1 MMDRRRFLLT
11 SLAGA
16 LVAPLAAGA
25 QAGKV
30 YRVGVLLPLGV
41 TPPIL
46 GRFLAGMRD
55 RGWVENQGFVA
66 EPRYAE
72 GRLERLPELAAA
84 LVGVK
89 VDVLVTMGTPATMA
103 AKHATTTIPI
113 VFGLV
118 GDAVGAGIVPNLAHP
133 GGNVTGM
140 SLYGPEVFG
149 KGLELLKEAV
159 PSAKRVM
166 ITQPPRPD
174 PSQTLANSIAD
185 TVAKTLGIRLLRVDV
200 RHVADYEAAFE
211 VAVKEQVDAVLISPY
226 SALPKETAAFALRHR
241 LPTMTLMGSV
251 EQVGQLLAYGANF
264 GEQVHQ
270 MAGYVDR
277 ILKGAK
283 PGDLPVEQAQRF
295 QLVVNVKTA
304 KALGLTIP
312 PSLLARADQVIE

>member
-1 MMDRRRFLLT
+1 MDRRRFLLT

-16 LVAPLAAGA
+16 LAAPRAVDA
-25 QAGKV
+25 QRTGKV

-46 GRFLAGMRD
+46 ARFLAGMRNL
-55 RGWVENQGFVA
+55 GWVENQSFVA

-72 GRLERLPELAAA
+72 GKLEHLPELAAA
-84 LVGVK
+84 LVRLK

-103 AKHATTTIPI
+103 AKQATATVPI
-113 VFGLV
+113 VFGLI
-118 GDAVGAGIVPNLAHP
+118 GDAVGAGVVPNLARP

-140 SLYGPEVFG
+140 TLYGPEVFG

-159 PSAKRVM
+159 PQAEHVL
-166 ITQPPRPD
+166 ITRPPLD
-174 PSQTLANSIAD
+174 NPSQTLAESTAD
-185 TVAKTLGIRLLRVDV
+185 TVARTLGIRLHRVSV
-200 RHVADYEAAFE
+200 SHVADYAAAFE
-211 VAVKEQVDAVLISPY
+211 AAVKKRVDAVLVSPY
-226 SALPKETAAFALRHR
+226 TPFPTETAAFALRHR

-251 EQVGQLLAYGANF
+251 GQVGQLIAYGANF
-264 GEQVHQ
+264 GEQVQ
-270 MAGYVDR
+270 RVASYVDR

-295 QLVVNVKTA
+295 ELVINLKTA